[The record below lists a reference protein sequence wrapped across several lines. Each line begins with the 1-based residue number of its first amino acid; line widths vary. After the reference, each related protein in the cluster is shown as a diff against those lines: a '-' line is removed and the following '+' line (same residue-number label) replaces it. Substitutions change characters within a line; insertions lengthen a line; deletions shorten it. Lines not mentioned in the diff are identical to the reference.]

1 MTTLA
6 KTVEMTET
14 DLLYEAK
21 TAAEQH
27 EHQTYRRH
35 RARPHD
41 SLRKREW
48 EEALRE
54 ADRARAV
61 YIDALIREQAALRG

>member
-14 DLLYEAK
+14 DELYEVK
-21 TAAEQH
+21 TAAEQL

-35 RARPHD
+35 REQPGD
-41 SLRKREW
+41 TVRKREW
-48 EEALRE
+48 EQAQRE
-54 ADRARAV
+54 AERARAV
-61 YIDALIREQAALRG
+61 YIDALIREQAALNS